1 MWIPLT
7 GLALGILLGLLL
19 NVNVSPDLARYTAVG
34 ILAGLDSVLGA
45 IRAELD
51 AHYDNRVFLSGFITN
66 AFVAVVLT
74 FVGGRLGID
83 LYLVA
88 PFSFRFRLFP
98 KIPLI
103 PRPLP

>member
-1 MWIPLT
+1 MWLPLT
-7 GLALGILLGLLL
+7 GLAFGILLGLLL

-74 FVGGRLGID
+74 FVGDRLGID
-83 LYLVA
+83 RSEEHTSELQSPDHLVC
-88 PFSFRFRLFP
+88 
-98 KIPLI
+98 PL
-103 PRPLP
+103 LL